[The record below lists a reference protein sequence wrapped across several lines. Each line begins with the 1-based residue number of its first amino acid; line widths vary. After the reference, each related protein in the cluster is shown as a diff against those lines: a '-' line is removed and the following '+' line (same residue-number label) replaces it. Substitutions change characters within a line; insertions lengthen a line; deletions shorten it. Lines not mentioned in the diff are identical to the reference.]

1 MKKIL
6 GLGVLALGV
15 ITLASCSSN
24 GERVETKDLYGVND
38 LGLFSKIGTQ
48 DVLFKKDSKVP
59 YVELKECSDL
69 LSKTRSAGLEKENAK
84 VSLNK
89 DGNNYV
95 LQNELGAKCT
105 LSIEAQTISYD
116 DYDKF
121 TAFLPDGQNPLAI
134 TLIKPSKKSI
144 KTVSSDYT
152 KGKELVIDLKPYT
165 KLDIYERGGK
175 CYLPLSVFNTTF
187 YSVNTTL
194 NLAYNG
200 KAFFM
205 IAPNQLTQNN
215 FLGIAELTALGEKF
229 FEGAQINQMTEEYAL
244 YNYQSLCYD
253 FNNFYGLREKFSSFE
268 DYLAKKGYE
277 TQLQS
282 TDPKKVDETTGV
294 ALSYLMDGHTA
305 LTEFSYMYEY
315 GTSTLKANMLNP
327 EKNAWHDGDE
337 KLAMAKVEAK
347 VQNGIEYYND
357 NSTVFIS
364 FAEFTALNED
374 LLYGTGKELDITDLL
389 SANTFGITDDED
401 EKESIEEMKLKD
413 TAYLFNKLY
422 KDLTSDLYKWTIK
435 NIVVDLSTNDGGAA
449 ESLIYALSTLLG
461 DVSMDITNPIT
472 GARNHQVYK
481 ADINADGVID
491 SKDKSLSE
499 LGFNIYFLNSK
510 YSFSSAN
517 AMPVIAKLNSN
528 KVITLGDKTAGGPCA
543 VRYTVTPM
551 GSAYNSSSL
560 TVISKLVD
568 GKYVNIDDGVAADFK
583 LTEEQM
589 INRKY
594 IAENISKWVINN

>member
-1 MKKIL
+1 MKKIF

-15 ITLASCSSN
+15 ITLAACSNN
-24 GERVETKDLYGVND
+24 GDRVETKDLYGVSE
-38 LGLFSKIGTQ
+38 LGLLSKFGTQ

-59 YVELKECSDL
+59 YVELNEGVAL
-69 LSKTRSAGLEKENAK
+69 VSKIRAAGLENDKCK
-84 VSLNK
+84 VTLSK

-95 LQNELGAKCT
+95 LQNERGAKCT
-105 LSIEAQTISYD
+105 LSTESQTISYD

-121 TAFLPDGQNPLAI
+121 VSFVNDNQNPLAI
-134 TLIKPSKKSI
+134 TPIKSKVKAI
-144 KTVSSDYT
+144 KTISSEYT

-165 KLDIYERGGK
+165 KLDIYESNGK

-187 YSVNTTL
+187 YSVNTSI

-205 IAPNQLTQNN
+205 IAPKQLTQNN
-215 FLGIAELTALGEKF
+215 LLGEIELTALGEKF
-229 FEGAQINQMTEEYAL
+229 FEGAQTSQMTEEYAL

-253 FNNFYGLREKFSSFE
+253 FNNFYGLREKFTSFE
-268 DYLAKKGYE
+268 DFLAKKGYA
-277 TQLQS
+277 TQIQS

-315 GTSTLKANMLNP
+315 GTATLKANMLNP

-337 KLAMAKVEAK
+337 NLAKAKAEAK

-357 NSTVFIS
+357 NSTVFVS
-364 FAEFTALNED
+364 FAEFAELNED

-389 SANTFGITDDED
+389 GTNTFGITDDED
-401 EKESIEEMKLKD
+401 EKESMEEMKLKD

-461 DVSMDITNPIT
+461 DVSMDVTNPIT

-491 SKDKSLSE
+491 SKDKPLSE

-517 AMPVIAKLNSN
+517 AMPVLAKQNSN

-568 GKYVNIDDGVAADFK
+568 GKYVNVDDGVDADFK

-594 IAENISKWVINN
+594 IAENISKWVKK